1 MAFHVFKLA
10 IEEGVRRVIVTSSN
24 HAADWYETKLL
35 CRQLNTIGPGTY
47 PLSDNW
53 YGWAKASY
61 EHIGFIFATG
71 QFGRAVENAQ
81 IRIGAPRPINWDR
94 YNGNG
99 TWYRRDLGAYINER
113 DTVQL
118 YTKSIETADIR
129 NEDEISFQVFFG
141 ISNNTRMF
149 WDVANARQVI
159 GYEPEDDA
167 EQEFSEETR
176 SNLTANGR
184 TA

>member
-99 TWYRRDLGAYINER
+99 TWYRRDLGA
-113 DTVQL
+113 
-118 YTKSIETADIR
+118 
-129 NEDEISFQVFFG
+129 
-141 ISNNTRMF
+141 
-149 WDVANARQVI
+149 
-159 GYEPEDDA
+159 
-167 EQEFSEETR
+167 
-176 SNLTANGR
+176 
-184 TA
+184 